1 MLLVAVLG
9 ANKSKQHAGT
19 PYFVHRNIKLL

>member
-9 ANKSKQHAGT
+9 ANKSKQQRRHICL
-19 PYFVHRNIKLL
+19 VHRNIKLL